1 MKPHI
6 LYKGV
11 IFTIAYNFPPILFP
25 EFTFDH
31 DTKLKDKK
39 WLGYIIKT
47 YFRSILSSDYLICNS
62 TQTKGEVIKFGF
74 DENKISVVSLGINKR
89 FMSL

>member
-1 MKPHI
+1 MPI
-6 LYKGV
+6 
-11 IFTIAYNFPPILFP
+11 NFPLILFP
-25 EFTFDH
+25 EFTFNH
-31 DTKLKDKK
+31 ETKLKDKK
-39 WLGYIIKT
+39 WLWYIIKT